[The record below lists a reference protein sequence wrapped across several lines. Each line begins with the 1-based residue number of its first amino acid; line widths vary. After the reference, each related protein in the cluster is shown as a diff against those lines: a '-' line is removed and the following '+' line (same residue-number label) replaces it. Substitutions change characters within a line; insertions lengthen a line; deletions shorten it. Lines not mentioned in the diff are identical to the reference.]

1 MSAISRSFPLKIA
14 AEIKQLA
21 AVYDFVRKTAAA
33 LELDPAAAYDVQL
46 AIDEA
51 VTNIIRH
58 GYQGQQGEIE
68 IEIQQ
73 AGGDIVVYVR
83 DEAPPFDPTAVP
95 APDLT
100 RPLAEQAPGGRGI
113 LLMRQVMDE
122 ASHQLT
128 ARGGNELTLIKRGVC
143 RRRSGRGPS

>member
-1 MSAISRSFPLKIA
+1 MSTMSRSFSLKLA
-14 AEIKQLA
+14 AELKQLA
-21 AVYDFVRKTAAA
+21 AVYDFVRKMAAA

-58 GYQGQQGEIE
+58 GYRGQQGEIE

-73 AGGDIVVYVR
+73 AEADIVVYVR

-95 APDLT
+95 TPDLT
-100 RPLAEQAPGGRGI
+100 GPLAERAPGGMGI

-143 RRRSGRGPS
+143 RKSSGRDPS

>member
-1 MSAISRSFPLKIA
+1 MSRSFSLEIA

-33 LELDPAAAYDVQL
+33 LELDPAATYDVQL

-58 GYQGQQGEIE
+58 GYQDQQGEIE

-73 AGGDIVVYVR
+73 AGADIVVYVR

-95 APDLT
+95 TPDLT
-100 RPLAEQAPGGRGI
+100 RPLEEQAPGGRGI
-113 LLMRQVMDE
+113 MLMRQVMDE
-122 ASHQLT
+122 TSHQVT
-128 ARGGNELTLIKRGVC
+128 ARGGNELTLVKKSVIQ
-143 RRRSGRGPS
+143 